1 MPGKVEVS
9 SEESPTLLRGKSYP
23 STRCIIMQI
32 TSEYVE
38 IRESCLGEFRSLG
51 V

>member
-23 STRCIIMQI
+23 STRCIFMQN
-32 TSEYVE
+32 TSEYAE
-38 IRESCLGEFRSLG
+38 MRESCLGEFRCLG